1 MPDEVR
7 PTAAGDGTRDGVSFV
22 VPVRDGARWIGRVL
36 EGILAEDDGRP
47 FEVVVVDDGSRDRG
61 PELVAAVAARD
72 PRVRVLDGPRRGAAA
87 AINAGI
93 AAARYPLV
101 AQVDQDVLLE
111 PGWLAALAGE
121 LRDPAVAAAQ
131 GYYATDRRG
140 SLWARA
146 AGYDLELRYA
156 GIRGRDVDHVCT
168 GNSVYRR
175 RALEEVGLF
184 DESFGY
190 AYDNRMSYRL
200 RDAGWRLVFNRRAR
214 SRHAWRDGVLGYL
227 RQQYGQ
233 GYGRLDLV
241 LRHPGRVAGDMVSG
255 ATMVLHAP
263 LMLAAVVAMLGG
275 GVAML
280 AGWPA
285 RPVLLAAVGVVGLLT
300 TERLVAAIR
309 ASRLVGDPAALFM
322 VPAHLL
328 RDLAWGWAI
337 VVWGWRRLLR
347 RPASPRHSMG

>member
-1 MPDEVR
+1 MSGEQG
-7 PTAAGDGTRDGVSFV
+7 PTATGGGPAEGVSFV

-36 EGILAEDDGRP
+36 EAILAEDDGRP
-47 FEVVVVDDGSRDRG
+47 FEVVVVEDGSRDRS
-61 PELVAAVAARD
+61 PDLVAAAAARD
-72 PRVRVLDGPRRGAAA
+72 PRVRVVAGPRRGAAA
-87 AINAGI
+87 AVNAGVV
-93 AAARYPLV
+93 AARHPLV
-101 AQVDQDVLLE
+101 AQVDQDVVLE

-121 LRDPAVAAAQ
+121 LRDPEVAAAQ
-131 GYYATDRRG
+131 GYYATARAA

-156 GIRGRDVDHVCT
+156 GIRREDVDHVCT

-175 RALEEVGLF
+175 RALEQVGLF
-184 DESFGY
+184 DEAFGY

-200 RDAGWRLVFNRRAR
+200 RAAGWRLVFNRRAR
-214 SRHAWRDGVLGYL
+214 SRHVWRDGLLGYL

-241 LRHPGRVAGDMVSG
+241 LRHPDKVAGDMVSG

-263 LMLAAVVAMLGG
+263 LMLGAVVAGLAGG
-275 GVAML
+275 AALL

-285 RPVLLAAVGVVGLLT
+285 RSLLVTAAGIVALLAA
-300 TERLVAAIR
+300 ERLVAAVR